1 MGFFSY
7 KNHNTKVL
15 SGGKVFQAHK
25 DVLLVP
31 GTQPVGPKPFEN
43 SIFRQKQACW
53 IADVERPILHSLCV
67 ACSTSGYLT

>member
-1 MGFFSY
+1 MSCHGFFSH

-15 SGGKVFQAHK
+15 GGGKVFQAHK

-43 SIFRQKQACW
+43 SIFQQKQACW
-53 IADVERPILHSLCV
+53 IADVERPKGS
-67 ACSTSGYLT
+67 

>member
-1 MGFFSY
+1 MSWVFSY

-53 IADVERPILHSLCV
+53 IADVERPTLKWQSSYTKISV
-67 ACSTSGYLT
+67 